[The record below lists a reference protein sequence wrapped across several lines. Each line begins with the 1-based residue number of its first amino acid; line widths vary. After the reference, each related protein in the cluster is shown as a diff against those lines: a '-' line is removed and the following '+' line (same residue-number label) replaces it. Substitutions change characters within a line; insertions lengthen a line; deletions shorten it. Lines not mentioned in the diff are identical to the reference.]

1 MEIKF
6 ANELVSFLAKENAK
20 QIETYNITEKTN
32 LAKYLVLATVSDE
45 LTARELV
52 VKVKENFENKLC
64 FVEGEFPGDWIVI
77 DFGDVVV
84 ELFKEETREK
94 YNLEKLWGSSHN
106 KVEETK
112 TTEDEVEV
120 EEIKKAE

>member
-112 TTEDEVEV
+112 
-120 EEIKKAE
+120 KAE